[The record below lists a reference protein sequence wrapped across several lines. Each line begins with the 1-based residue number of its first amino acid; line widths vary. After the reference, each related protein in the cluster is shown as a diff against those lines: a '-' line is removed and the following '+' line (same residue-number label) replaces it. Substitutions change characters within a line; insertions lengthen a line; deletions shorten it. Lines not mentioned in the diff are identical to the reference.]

1 MIKKVEKRKEQLKNL
16 NGSLEKI
23 TNRLSEL
30 GNFKVTKRYG
40 KINKENNIDLVI
52 FEENETVVFE
62 NWYLLAIYVEVM
74 HYRDVK
80 EEDQEKLINLTY
92 SLYMED
98 KNEYTLQEIINFL
111 DDRYQTYFKE
121 KTQIEDI
128 LNEFYEFKENEYL

>member
-111 DDRYQTYFKE
+111 DDRYETYFKE
-121 KTQIEDI
+121 KTQIEEI